1 MKKRLFAVLL
11 GIAVLLP
18 SSNFSAVVASNDNSS
33 IQSNDCIDEN
43 QQDHYCS
50 VNPLYLVCT
59 DEENRE
65 YSHGSIIHKQ
75 FEIKSSFD
83 VDTYEI
89 VLSSYNGV
97 EIIKAPTY
105 TTNSS
110 GVPVVGI
117 DFKVL
122 DSCEIGNIC
131 FTISPSPST
140 ADDVAAQICS
150 EQNIYCYHDSNY
162 DYVST
167 IYLDCLSTYS
177 EKLKNHIL
185 DVNRQGESI
194 KTIRSTPETIKGSDG
209 ITRYSYSVAG
219 YISWTDEN
227 GGAHAAD
234 NIKVELCDASSGTG
248 ITSTYTTSSG
258 GYSLSYSTALVN
270 PNVKIKVYSEGSNIT
285 LINTNSP
292 YGQYIYESSP
302 FTMTGFT
309 KVSYTAS
316 NSTNLGQSLSIQQAM
331 ALAHQYVLNLDST
344 NLNSINVYFPNSSS
358 NSYFTYSPAIYIKQ
372 GHEFEWDTL
381 QHEYGH
387 YVQYHYGIANS
398 PGGTHYLN
406 DNLADARNNKSDGI
420 RLAWGEGWA
429 TYFAINLQNEM
440 NVSYLYIPHVGDSHY
455 QDSSNG
461 IDLDLEDPATYY
473 WKGEANEVVVSAV
486 LYDMTDGINLL
497 EADQVSFADSFV
509 WSIIKNNYCTTLSD
523 FIQRFYMSSTTLA
536 NKYKLG
542 STLSRYKVAA
552 EPNTPSSTTP
562 PTFSWIPQG
571 GSTLFP
577 NNSFRVV
584 FLNSNYTTLF
594 STSYTSSN
602 SIALT
607 SSQWS
612 LIQSSLPV
620 YYYIEATQTESSA
633 PTGPY
638 YSVLKSLP

>member
-18 SSNFSAVVASNDNSS
+18 SSNLTTVMASKNNS
-33 IQSNDCIDEN
+33 IQLNDCIDEK

-50 VNPLYLVCT
+50 VDPLYLLCT

-75 FEIKSSFD
+75 FEIKSSLD

-89 VLSSYNGV
+89 VLSSYDGV
-97 EIIKAPTY
+97 EIIKEPTY
-105 TTNSS
+105 TTNNN
-110 GVPVVGI
+110 GVPVVEI

-131 FTISPSPST
+131 FTIRPST
-140 ADDVAAQICS
+140 STSDDVAAQICS
-150 EQNIYCYHDSNY
+150 EQNIYCYHDVDY

-167 IYLDCLSTYS
+167 IYLDCLSSYS
-177 EKLKNHIL
+177 EKLQKHLL

-194 KTIRSTPETIKGSDG
+194 ERIRSTPETIKGSDG

-219 YISWTDEN
+219 YISWTDGN
-227 GGAHAAD
+227 GGVHAAD
-234 NIKVELCDASSGTG
+234 NIKVELCDASSGSG

-258 GYSLSYSTALVN
+258 GYSLSYSTTLVN

-309 KVSYTAS
+309 KVSYTAP

-358 NSYFTYSPAIYIKQ
+358 NSYFTTPPAIYIKQ

-381 QHEYGH
+381 EHEYGH
-387 YVQYHYGIANS
+387 YVQYHYSISNS
-398 PGGTHYLN
+398 PGGIHYLS
-406 DNLADARNNKSDGI
+406 DNLADARNNKSAGI

-440 NVSYLYIPHVGDSHY
+440 NASYLYIPHVGDSHY

-461 IDLDLEDPATYY
+461 IDYDLESPAIYY
-473 WKGEANEVVVSAV
+473 LKGEANEVVVSAV
-486 LYDMTDGINLL
+486 LYDMTDGVSSLDN
-497 EADQVSFADSFV
+497 DQVSFTDSFV
-509 WSIIKNNYCTTLSD
+509 WNLIKNNYCTTLSD
-523 FIQRFYMSSTTLA
+523 FIQSFYLSSTSPA
-536 NKYKLG
+536 NKYNLG
-542 STLSRYKVAA
+542 STLSKHKIAA
-552 EPNTPSSTTP
+552 EPSTPSSATP
-562 PTFSWIPQG
+562 PTFSWAPQG
-571 GSTLFP
+571 GSNLFP
-577 NNSFRVV
+577 NNYFRVV
-584 FLNSNYTTLF
+584 FLNSNYTPLL

-602 SIALT
+602 SITLT

-620 YYYIEATQTESSA
+620 YYYIETNQTEPSA